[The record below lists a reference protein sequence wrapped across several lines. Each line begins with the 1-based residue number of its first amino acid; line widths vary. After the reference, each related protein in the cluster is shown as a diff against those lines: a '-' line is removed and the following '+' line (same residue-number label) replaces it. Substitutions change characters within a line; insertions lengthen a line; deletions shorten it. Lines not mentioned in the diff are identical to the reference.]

1 MVFVKQLPIFI
12 WRFIKRGKP
21 QAGSIYSKHNTLQSA
36 GQEGDNLPH
45 SNSGRWQVFIE
56 LLLLLNKAALTAQ
69 VMKRQKGN

>member
-45 SNSGRWQVFIE
+45 SNSGR
-56 LLLLLNKAALTAQ
+56 
-69 VMKRQKGN
+69 